1 MYKPIQKREYFIA
14 STYICLRC
22 IWRDYNWR
30 PYWVFI

>member
-22 IWRDYNWR
+22 I
-30 PYWVFI
+30 

>member
-22 IWRDYNWR
+22 IWRDYN
-30 PYWVFI
+30 